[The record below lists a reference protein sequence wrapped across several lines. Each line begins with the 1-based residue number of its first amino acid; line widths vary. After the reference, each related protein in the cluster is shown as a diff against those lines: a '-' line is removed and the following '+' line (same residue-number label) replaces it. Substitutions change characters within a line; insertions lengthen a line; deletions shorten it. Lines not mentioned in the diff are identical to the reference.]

1 MVEVYKELQRAL
13 AAGEKCA
20 LARIIRA
27 IGSAPRSVGSKLL
40 LRADGRLVGTIG
52 GGLLEL
58 EVVSEARQVM
68 ASGRPAIRSVRLE
81 GREVAGSE
89 MLCGGNV
96 DVLIEPVFAE
106 DAAAASV
113 FRALAE
119 TTAQGRRAV
128 LITVVAEDRRTL
140 QRALLAGEG
149 GLIGDASGGGAAAGI
164 DPQRWAG
171 LRGCLLAPLA
181 PGPDSAL
188 VFVEAVEPEA
198 ELVLFGAGHIAAF
211 LAPLA
216 RTVGFRVCVT
226 DDRAEFANPE
236 RFPSVDRLIVCPAE
250 EAFEQLVVTPAT
262 YLAIMTRGHAHD
274 RDALRAALKTRPAYL
289 GMIGS
294 RRKRDMIYAALSAE
308 GVSAED
314 LRRIHCP
321 IGLAIGAQTP
331 QEIAVSV
338 VAELIQAR
346 SREGEKNRADRPAA
360 VKAVPVR
367 GMAPRS

>member
-13 AAGEKCA
+13 AAGEKCV

-27 IGSAPRSVGSKLL
+27 IGSAPRSVGTKML

-58 EVVSEARQVM
+58 EVLAEAQKVL
-68 ASGRPAIRSVRLE
+68 ASGRPAVRSVRLE
-81 GREVAGSE
+81 GREMAGAE

-96 DVLIEPVFAE
+96 DVLIEPVSAE

-119 TTAQGRRAV
+119 TAAQGRRAV
-128 LITVVAEDRRTL
+128 LITVVAEDRRAL

-149 GLIGDASGGGAAAGI
+149 GLVGDVSGRFEAAGI

-171 LRGCLLAPLA
+171 VRGCLLEPLA

-188 VFVEAVEPEA
+188 VFVEALEPEA
-198 ELVLFGAGHIAAF
+198 KLVLFGAGHIAAF
-211 LAPLA
+211 VAPLA

-236 RFPSVDRLIVCPAE
+236 RFPSADRLLVCPAA
-250 EAFEQLVVTPAT
+250 EAFERIAVTPAT

-274 RDALRAALKTRPAYL
+274 REALRAALKTRPAYL

-294 RRKRDMIYAALSAE
+294 LRKRDMIYAALAEE
-308 GVSAED
+308 GVPAAD

-321 IGLAIGAQTP
+321 IGLAIGAETP
-331 QEIAVSV
+331 QEIAVSI

-346 SREGEKNRADRPAA
+346 ARQAERNRADRPPAA
-360 VKAVPVR
+360 NAASVR
-367 GMAPRS
+367 GMGSGS